1 MPRVGGRGRAR
12 DPKRVDDGDGDG
24 DDEDGWDDSGVE
36 V

>member
-1 MPRVGGRGRAR
+1 MPRVVGRGRVR
-12 DPKRVDDGDGDG
+12 DPKRVEDGDGDG